1 MYKKKITKKATTPF
15 NWKKWLYI
23 IIGIILFF
31 PLARFIIRQYNKFKG
46 LETEIDAENQENQ
59 NNVNYI
65 QNQNPVIAQNKADKI
80 TTRKDV
86 QSAAKQLA
94 HDLGTKYSD
103 KNSWWSWLDPRGWT
117 ENDKKVADTLLYQRY
132 NFHHLKRLYNEV
144 YTNNRVLTDDL
155 FALLDESELKRVQTK
170 LTIN

>member
-1 MYKKKITKKATTPF
+1 MYQRKTTNTKATF

-23 IIGIILFF
+23 LIGLIVIFPII
-31 PLARFIIRQYNKFKG
+31 RFIIRQYQKFNS
-46 LETEIDAENQENQ
+46 LQVEIDEKNQEVKNDQ
-59 NNVNYI
+59 NFS
-65 QNQNPVIAQNKADKI
+65 QNQNPIVAQNKADKI
-80 TTRKDV
+80 TTNKGV

-144 YTNNRVLTDDL
+144 YTNNRVLTDDI
-155 FALLDESELKRVQTK
+155 FALLDQDELKRVQAK
-170 LTIN
+170 LNLT